1 MNRFHLTAGLCLAWA
16 LSGLPVCGDETESQ
30 PPAVAEPSVAEPA
43 VTEPAAKDAEPEASP
58 RDEAID
64 KELEE
69 SLHPPDAQQKPG
81 EVLDRAVNQMRDVSQ
96 RIEAGL
102 PGQETQQLQ
111 QKVLDDLTQL
121 IELLQNQPPPP
132 PPNPNNQPP
141 PPQND
146 KKPKPHPKSDTQQQ
160 QEGQQQKREQQ
171 EQTERRPKDG
181 QDSEERFDES
191 QAEKARA
198 AAARKRMLKD
208 IWGHLPEAIRNRLL
222 NNFSEEYLPKYAPE
236 VRKYYE
242 DLGQRRS
249 GGQNR

>member
-1 MNRFHLTAGLCLAWA
+1 MNRIHLTAGLYLAWA

-30 PPAVAEPSVAEPA
+30 PPAVTEPA
-43 VTEPAAKDAEPEASP
+43 VTEPAAKDAEPKASP

-69 SLHPPDAQQKPG
+69 SLLPEDAQQQPG

-96 RIEAGL
+96 RIEAGQ

-146 KKPKPHPKSDTQQQ
+146 KKPQPKPDTTQQQ
-160 QEGQQQKREQQ
+160 KDQQQKQQ
-171 EQTERRPKDG
+171 EQQKTERRPQDG
-181 QDSEERFDES
+181 QETEERFDKS
-191 QAEKARA
+191 KAEKARA
-198 AAARKRMLKD
+198 EAARKRMLKD

-242 DLGQRRS
+242 DLGQRRR